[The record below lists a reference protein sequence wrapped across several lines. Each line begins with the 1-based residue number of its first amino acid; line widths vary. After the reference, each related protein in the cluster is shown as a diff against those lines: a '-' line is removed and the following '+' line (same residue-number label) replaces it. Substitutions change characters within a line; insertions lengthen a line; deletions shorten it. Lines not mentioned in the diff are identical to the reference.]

1 MSLKNATKRCQMPVT
16 AFTVSKLLRQ
26 NQQGGGRGGGE
37 LSLLI
42 PARLGL
48 MRTKSRVKSVVQGK
62 LVLET
67 LW

>member
-1 MSLKNATKRCQMPVT
+1 MPVT

-42 PARLGL
+42 PARVGL